1 MRATDCI
8 SALTASTVSYE
19 AHRAEG
25 VFNADPRPAVEFI
38 RFLRTITDE
47 LIMWMINLIG
57 GYHAIRYSLRL
68 HGKKRNRATKARTSA
83 RW

>member
-1 MRATDCI
+1 MP
-8 SALTASTVSYE
+8 
-19 AHRAEG
+19 
-25 VFNADPRPAVEFI
+25 DPRPAVEFI

-68 HGKKRNRATKARTSA
+68 HGKKRNAATKARTTA